1 MKNNTESIQSAIKP
15 DKDTVGSSG
24 SDSKIV
30 DPTSK
35 EASKNEAEVPIFV
48 NQMEWN
54 RKKWMK
60 KVQIATLDQF
70 EINYIC

>member
-1 MKNNTESIQSAIKP
+1 VKDNTGSIQSTIKP

-35 EASKNEAEVPIFV
+35 KASKNEAEVPIFV

-54 RKKWMK
+54 RKKRMK
-60 KVQIATLDQF
+60 KVQIATLDQLK
-70 EINYIC
+70 INSIC